1 MFALFLRVLWQFH
14 ATEGFVNWA
23 FAKAS
28 GKILCELCDGSK
40 LGTRGRGELFCII
53 RAKRR
58 AGSFDELAP
67 SLGVGRWGFLGV
79 GTLCV
84 ATLCAGTQEGKTSPC
99 GHDWHGLGGSE
110 ASCERSLGG
119 RPRAALPPACFLS
132 CLQKL
137 LLLQGG
143 RSVCHPLL
151 CSRGLSQCLIQ

>member
-28 GKILCELCDGSK
+28 GQILRELCDGSE

-53 RAKRR
+53 RAKRS

-79 GTLCV
+79 GTLC
-84 ATLCAGTQEGKTSPC
+84 AGTLCAGTQEGKTSPC
-99 GHDWHGLGGSE
+99 GHDCMAWVGMRPVEGGPRE
-110 ASCERSLGG
+110 AGPGQPS
-119 RPRAALPPACFLS
+119 
-132 CLQKL
+132 
-137 LLLQGG
+137 
-143 RSVCHPLL
+143 PLL
-151 CSRGLSQCLIQ
+151 ASSAVSKSFCSSRAGDLSAIPCSVPGV